1 MAQHCEQCRDRQPAA
16 LRIMTIPTLAEQS
29 LRCQKRA
36 NMQGVESVFDSIE
49 EAIADMAAGKPII
62 VTDDEKRENE
72 GDLVVATDR
81 LAPEHINMML
91 LHARGLI
98 CVPLTGEQLARLG
111 LSEMT
116 KVNRDRHGTAFT
128 VSVDAAEGVTTGISA
143 MDRWK
148 TAKVLGD
155 PTSNPAQLAQ
165 PGHMFP
171 LRARP
176 GGVLERAGHTEAA
189 VDLAR
194 LAGLAPAAVIC
205 EILNDDG
212 SCARLPQLV
221 EYRRRHGLKMV
232 SVASLI
238 EYRTRRER
246 LVEELRRE
254 PFESEYGSF
263 TLHVFR
269 NRIDARLHFA
279 LSMGE
284 LDAAPVLVRM
294 HSENLLSD
302 LFAKKDLPGGLSST
316 RKALE
321 RIAREGRGVLVYLSH
336 ENAGLQ
342 VPAADS
348 PGSVQPSPVDMR
360 GYGTGAQILAALGL
374 AKIRLLSSSPRRVV
388 ALDGHGLEIVEQ
400 IQI

>member
-1 MAQHCEQCRDRQPAA
+1 M
-16 LRIMTIPTLAEQS
+16 QS
-29 LRCQKRA
+29 A
-36 NMQGVESVFDSIE
+36 ESVFDNIE
-49 EAIADMAAGKPII
+49 DAIADIAEGKIVII
-62 VTDDEKRENE
+62 ADDENRENE
-72 GDLVVATDR
+72 GDMIVATDMVT
-81 LAPEHINMML
+81 PEHINMML
-91 LHARGLI
+91 KHARGLI
-98 CVPLTGEQLARLG
+98 CVPMTGEQLSRLG
-111 LSEMT
+111 LAEMT

-148 TAKVLGD
+148 TAKILG
-155 PTSNPAQLAQ
+155 NPVSLPDQLAQ

-171 LRARP
+171 LRARA
-176 GGVLERAGHTEAA
+176 GGVLERAGHTEAT
-189 VDLAR
+189 VDIAR
-194 LAGLAPAAVIC
+194 LAGLNPAGLCC

-212 SCARLPQLV
+212 SCSRLPQLV
-221 EYRRRHGLKMV
+221 ELKKKLGMKLV

-269 NRIDARLHFA
+269 NIIDGRRHYA
-279 LSMGE
+279 LTMGE
-284 LDAAPVLVRM
+284 LSSEPALVRM

-302 LFAKKDLPGGLSST
+302 VFAKKGLPGGISST
-316 RKALE
+316 SKAMK
-321 RIAREGRGVLVYLSH
+321 RIAEAGCGAIVYLSH

-342 VPAADS
+342 VPERGAV
-348 PGSVQPSPVDMR
+348 GSVQPSPMDMR
-360 GYGTGAQILAALGL
+360 GYGTGAQILAELGL
-374 AKIRLLSSSPRRVV
+374 TKIRLLTSSPRRIV

-400 IQI
+400 IML